1 MIKNV
6 LTHIGGIEAYGI
18 VSVCLFFVFFAS
30 MLVWVF
36 RLDRRDLEANGRLPL
51 GDDSSSENH
60 SNSQPDS
67 PHESE

>member
-36 RLDRRDLEANGRLPL
+36 RLDRRDLEANGQGHQRGRRP
-51 GDDSSSENH
+51 EA
-60 SNSQPDS
+60 
-67 PHESE
+67 